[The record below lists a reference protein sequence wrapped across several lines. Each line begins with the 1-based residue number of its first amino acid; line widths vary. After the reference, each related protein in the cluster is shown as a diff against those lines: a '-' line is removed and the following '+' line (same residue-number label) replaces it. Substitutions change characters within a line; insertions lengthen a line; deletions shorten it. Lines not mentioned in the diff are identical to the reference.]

1 MDFRDEEIDRSIDRS
16 IMRIKASIM
25 VDERFM
31 EPSNEGHTANQKQ
44 SKPFVKDVYRENVKE
59 SSGIRTSR
67 TM

>member
-1 MDFRDEEIDRSIDRS
+1 
-16 IMRIKASIM
+16 M